1 MSIAMHEAG
10 ITLYHYPESLCSQMV
25 RLALE
30 EKGLSWKSHPIMLND
45 VVLEGDNLT
54 PEYLAINPKGFVP
67 TLVHNGKP
75 VYDSWVIIDYID
87 RANPESG
94 TQLTP
99 KDPFNRERMKA
110 LMVEASLDESKFFGV
125 SLGTA
130 IPILSAP
137 VIRYCIKQQPFLQF
151 WWKYRKHPVFHR
163 RWGARLVTLMPVPSL
178 LAAKCERTTGLAL
191 RNIESLLASGG
202 DYLLGE
208 YSQADIMMTAHFHR
222 LEDVALGA
230 LLADG
235 QLPNIAA
242 YWRRVQA
249 RSSYS
254 KAIVDWHE
262 PNWRKALQAVFKG
275 EASPSLDRIRKIA
288 VA

>member
-1 MSIAMHEAG
+1 MNSQIHGVGSA
-10 ITLYHYPESLCSQMV
+10 LYHYHESLCSQMV

-30 EKGLSWKSHPIMLND
+30 EKEINWESHPIMLSD
-45 VVLEGDNLT
+45 VVIEGDNLK

-75 VYDSWVIIDYID
+75 IYDSWVIIDYLDQISPD
-87 RANPESG
+87 TGVR
-94 TQLTP
+94 LTP
-99 KDPFNRERMKA
+99 RDPIKREQMQR

-125 SLGTA
+125 SLGTS

-137 VIRYCIKQQPFLQF
+137 VIRHCIKQQPFFKF

-178 LAAKCERTTGLAL
+178 LSERCERTVGLAL
-191 RNIESLLASGG
+191 RNVESLLANGS
-202 DYLLGE
+202 DYLIGE
-208 YSQADIMMTAHFHR
+208 YSQVDVMMTAHFHR

-230 LLADG
+230 LLADER
-235 QLPNIAA
+235 LPNIAA
-242 YWRRVQA
+242 YWCRLQA
-249 RSSYS
+249 RPSY
-254 KAIVDWHE
+254 KRAIVDWHE
-262 PNWRKALQAVFKG
+262 SSWRNALHAVFKG
-275 EASPSLDRIRKIA
+275 EPSASLGRIRNIA